1 MQFHLSAPPQK
12 PSFNA
17 LISFPSGVSPLCL
30 EGSHI
35 SSVGPLDFPL
45 RGALF
50 KDVQL
55 PHREPGWPPWRPVVS
70 PSVAGFAW
78 VDPCAAEVLAGIS
91 ALIPAI
97 TLPVGVIRSQ
107 RILLQITVK
116 WTPALILART
126 TPIRAAM
133 RPSDPP
139 SDPPLLSIRTL
150 LLKACNLLVVI
161 YDLWFFL
168 SCILEIY
175 WSVWM
180 GSSIV
185 FWLKL
190 LPFIIIVTL

>member
-1 MQFHLSAPPQK
+1 MQIHLSAPPQNPRNL
-12 PSFNA
+12 PSMR
-17 LISFPSGVSPLCL
+17 SSPSPVVFHLCVWRGL
-30 EGSHI
+30 TSL
-35 SSVGPLDFPL
+35 LDFPL

-133 RPSDPP
+133 RPNDPREP
-139 SDPPLLSIRTL
+139 ASALHKHT
-150 LLKACNLLVVI
+150 
-161 YDLWFFL
+161 FF
-168 SCILEIY
+168 CHRF
-175 WSVWM
+175 SVTV
-180 GSSIV
+180 GV
-185 FWLKL
+185 
-190 LPFIIIVTL
+190 